1 MQLDQLGHLQ
11 HQVVEPKPKTE
22 VFQAES
28 EEAMFSCA
36 MWLCVHVFLYC
47 ANMCSLFEL
56 SSVKQPHL
64 TCMPQSSLVSLN
76 VV

>member
-36 MWLCVHVFLYC
+36 MCSCLPIVLIC
-47 ANMCSLFEL
+47 AHCL
-56 SSVKQPHL
+56 SSPL
-64 TCMPQSSLVSLN
+64 
-76 VV
+76 